1 MSGPLPSK
9 DGNLAETFDIEDG
22 PLHVSVFTKAPGRPM
37 QFSMDWNPYFHRRL
51 GELVGKMHSA
61 TRIYQPSEGTQKRK
75 SWLND
80 MRYIGQ
86 SVPKRETIARREFD
100 EVVEWASSLETS
112 RDTFGLVDTDINHS
126 NYFGDD
132 SGGVT
137 VFDFD
142 DAHYHWFAYDLSA
155 PMFYAVLSFHLPSID
170 ATKQD
175 WFYGPYLGGYTQ
187 HMDISDE
194 WIKRIPEFV
203 RFRRIDLFA
212 FICKE
217 LDIDDLTDDWDV
229 KAIRRIREGFLV
241 REPLV

>member
-22 PLHVSVFTKAPGRPM
+22 PLHVSVFTKAPARPM

-61 TRIYQPSEGTQKRK
+61 TRIYQPSEGIQKRK

-86 SVPKRETIARREFD
+86 SVPKRETVARWEFD

-112 RDTFGLVDTDINHS
+112 RDTFGLVHTDINHS

-132 SGGVT
+132 SCGVT
-137 VFDFD
+137 VFVFD
-142 DAHYHWFAYDLSA
+142 DARYHWFAYDLSA
-155 PMFYAVLSFHLPSID
+155 PMFYAVLSFHLPSMD

-175 WFYGPYLGGYTQ
+175 WF
-187 HMDISDE
+187 
-194 WIKRIPEFV
+194 
-203 RFRRIDLFA
+203 
-212 FICKE
+212 
-217 LDIDDLTDDWDV
+217 
-229 KAIRRIREGFLV
+229 
-241 REPLV
+241 